1 MSTVAILGTQWG
13 DEGKGKIVDYLAQ
26 QAQVVVRSQG
36 GSNAGHT
43 VAVDGVEYK
52 LRLMPSGILFKGTL
66 NVVGNGVVFNPKV
79 FLDEIQ
85 GMVDKGIDV
94 SGIRISNRAHVV
106 LPYHNVIDGL
116 MEEAKGD
123 AKIGTTKNGIGP
135 CYVDK
140 MDRIGIRVCDFIDKE
155 EFARKLKINLALK
168 NDMIV
173 KLYGGEPLDYD
184 TLLEEYNGYA
194 DRLRPYV
201 CDTISLFHDKIK
213 AGKRVLFEGAQA
225 TMLDIDYGTYP
236 YVTASHPVSGGV
248 CVGAGVAPRDV
259 HKVVGVV
266 KAYSTRVGEGPFP
279 TEQLNAIGDK
289 IRDCGHEYGTVTG
302 RPRRTGW
309 LDAVIVKYAC
319 MLSGLDY
326 MAITRLDILDTF
338 EKIDMCVGYKY
349 KGELLNEV
357 PASLKVLAEVE
368 PVYETFDGWM
378 TDISGIRKYEELPE
392 NARKYLERLAEVC
405 GTKLGIVS
413 VGPNRDQTIVLANDI
428 F

>member
-201 CDTISLFHDKIK
+201 CDTISLLHDEIK

-279 TEQLNAIGDK
+279 TEQLNEIGDK

-309 LDAVIVKYAC
+309 LDDVIVKYAC